1 MACRPLLLSVLISFI
16 SASVCLDAYAF
27 DVIDESVYFPS
38 VVQGHHGNNNNVCH
52 NINAPQF
59 IQSDT
64 ARINGTLGDDLH
76 FCSDNTGMGLPSD
89 GCDTASGGDRVCTI
103 TGGDIRGVHLNG
115 QNAFKV
121 SSGAGGSI
129 SSCSSGDELTW
140 GNTGFDQFGQL
151 ILNSAC
157 TLMFTSNHTEY
168 RVDRVELGGGAKLLL
183 NEGDYWFDT
192 LTMNQ
197 DSELELMGDVRLFV
211 RSVSNITGAKI
222 NVTHGGEIILFGYDN
237 VNLNGMSVFEGKVY
251 SDARLTLNAS
261 STINGRVTARYLE
274 MNSSSAINDATSTPP
289 SLSHYRIEFS
299 SGALSCTGKDITIKA
314 CADDDCTGELS
325 DSASVE
331 LTKDGGVYS
340 NNVFSGSTSTQ
351 LWHTSGGTVT
361 VGLGS
366 TLPSGSYLC
375 FIDGLEVANVDCTLD
390 YADAGFIVDIPNELS
405 NKPQQGLE
413 ITAVKISDTG
423 SLCVPTFQGV
433 SKTVN
438 IWSDYISPGES
449 GRSTSMSVFIDD
461 IGVGQS
467 SSAATP
473 ISLAFD
479 NAGKAAFKLNYA
491 DAGRLELKISYVGV
505 AGNEDEGMQMEGSDT
520 FVRYPVGI
528 CLSPETICT
537 AANKDCPGFRKAGED
552 FELSIQAMAWQSDGD
567 LDFCD
572 NLSTPN
578 YVQSNISLSADLVA
592 PADGVDGTTGLSVY
606 EHTAQ
611 RHSLNLLLQSID
623 EVGIFSFFAAPPASY
638 LGENIL
644 IPKAYSQAVGRFYPN
659 DFKVYAYGIMP
670 ACMSGLFSYMDEP
683 FRLNMSVR
691 ARNVAGE
698 TTENYF
704 DDFASGAALLVA
716 ENSGDGIDFQARV
729 SGMPSFTWTKSDLGV
744 QDIDDDILFTRRLD
758 GIADGPY
765 PLLDIG
771 LRILD
776 DDGASIDA
784 ADMNA
789 AMNDICEISNSC
801 NAKRLSTQ
809 HLRHGRIVMENAYG
823 PETDILR
830 MPTTAR
836 FWQGDQWVV
845 NTLDSCTRVMEPEL
859 PESTQVLYAPT
870 LDGGQQVSR
879 TNGAGNILAS
889 DFITGRYDLGW
900 QSSVASPNRY
910 RGQVTAPLAVPEW
923 LQWYWSWD
931 NDGALSNPR
940 ASAFFGSYRGHDK
953 VIHWREVE

>member
-1 MACRPLLLSVLISFI
+1 MACRPLLLSVFISFI
-16 SASVCLDAYAF
+16 SVSVCLDAYAF

-52 NINAPQF
+52 GVNDPQLR
-59 IQSDT
+59 QNDS
-64 ARINGTLGDDLH
+64 ARINGTLGEDLEY
-76 FCSDNTGMGLPSD
+76 CTNNLGDGLPND
-89 GCDTASGGDRVCTI
+89 GCDTASGGDRYCTV
-103 TGGDIRGVHLNG
+103 TDGDIRGLHTNG
-115 QNAFKV
+115 QNAFKY
-121 SSGAGGSI
+121 SNETGGEI
-129 SSCSSGDELTW
+129 DNCSSGENILLGDGSST
-140 GNTGFDQFGQL
+140 QFGK
-151 ILNSAC
+151 IEVYSAC
-157 TLMFTSNHTEY
+157 TVTFSANHTEY
-168 RVDRVELGGGAKLLL
+168 RLKNILASSGATIILSP
-183 NEGDYWFDT
+183 GDYFVE
-192 LTMNQ
+192 
-197 DSELELMGDVRLFV
+197 ELKLESNSHILAQGAVRIFV
-211 RSVSNITGAKI
+211 KSGIEITGTKI
-222 NVTHGGEIILFGYDN
+222 NESGAGKVLLFGYDKMILSGSTLIKA
-237 VNLNGMSVFEGKVY
+237 NLY
-251 SDARLTLNAS
+251 SDNDIFMND
-261 STINGRVTARYLE
+261 STTVYGRVTARYLE

-314 CADDDCTGELS
+314 CADDDCTSELS
-325 DSASVE
+325 DPASVD

-351 LWHTSGGTVT
+351 VWHTSGGAVT

-375 FIDGLEVANVDCTLD
+375 FIDGLEVANADCTLD

-423 SLCVPTFQGV
+423 SRCVPTFQGV

-438 IWSDYISPGES
+438 FWSDYISPGES

-505 AGNEDEGMQMEGSDT
+505 AGDEDEGLQMEGSDT
-520 FVRYPVGI
+520 FVRYPVGL

-611 RHSLNLLLQSID
+611 SHSLNLLLQSID
-623 EVGIFSFFAAPPASY
+623 EVGVFSFSATPPASY
-638 LGENIL
+638 LGESIL
-644 IPKAYSQAVGRFYPN
+644 IPKAYSQAVGRFFPN
-659 DFKVYAYGIMP
+659 DFEVYAYGIMP

-716 ENSGDGIDFQARV
+716 ENNGDGIDFQTRV

-771 LRILD
+771 LRIFD

-789 AMNDICEISNSC
+789 AMNDICDISNSC
-801 NAKRLSTQ
+801 DAKRLSTQ

-859 PESTQVLYAPT
+859 PEPTQVLYAPT